1 MSGSISGLP
10 SAGAIPSLNGIFYK
24 SMMKELRKFKKID
37 SHEHIG
43 VGVVR
48 NFDLNSHIKEQL
60 NIADRLGIN
69 KLVISRPIAAQS
81 GSKATPEEVSE
92 CNDIILKAM
101 KLHPDRYLGEVYINP
116 IYQKESLEEINRCID
131 NGMIAL
137 KFYNQV
143 KVNSPL
149 FYPVIEKFI
158 DLKMLIMG
166 HASAGLGTGGH
177 RTQYGDGQP
186 NASLPEDF
194 AEAAKRYPEAMIQY
208 AHLGGGGDWEHA
220 CKVLRDCPNVY
231 VDLAGSNNEDNI
243 VDYALQY
250 LGEDRLLFGTDGSY
264 YQGIGVILSANLT
277 DKQKNKIFFENFNHI
292 LKKSGN
298 DVQ

>member
-1 MSGSISGLP
+1 M
-10 SAGAIPSLNGIFYK
+10 
-24 SMMKELRKFKKID
+24 RFKKID

-48 NFDLNSHIKEQL
+48 NFDLNAHIKEQL
-60 NIADRLGIN
+60 NIADRLSID
-69 KLVISRPIAAQS
+69 KLVISRPIADQS
-81 GSKATPEEVSE
+81 GSKATPEEVRE

-101 KLHPDRYLGEVYINP
+101 KLHPERYLGQVYINP
-116 IYQKESLEEINRCID
+116 IYQKESLEEIDRCID
-131 NGMIAL
+131 NGMFTL

-143 KVNSPL
+143 KVNSAL

-177 RTQYGDGQP
+177 RTQYGNSQP

-194 AEAAKRYPEAMIQY
+194 AEAAKRYPEAMFQY

-231 VDLAGSNNEDNI
+231 ADLAGSNNEGNM
-243 VDYALQY
+243 VEYALKY

-264 YQGIGVILSANLT
+264 YQGVGVILSANLT
-277 DKQKNKIFFENFNHI
+277 DKQKNKIFFDNFNNI
-292 LKKSGN
+292 LRKSGN
-298 DVQ
+298 HVA